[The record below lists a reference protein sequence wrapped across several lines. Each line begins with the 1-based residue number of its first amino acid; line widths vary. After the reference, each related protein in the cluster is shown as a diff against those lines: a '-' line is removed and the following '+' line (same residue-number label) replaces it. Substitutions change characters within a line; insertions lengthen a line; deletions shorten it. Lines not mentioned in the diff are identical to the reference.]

1 VKTDHGGVLIYLS
14 FNCVGDLV
22 KVTYA
27 TVSKHTDPDIGMLLR
42 KAAGRVDDNGI
53 EISRAH
59 HREHA
64 S

>member
-1 VKTDHGGVLIYLS
+1 MKADQGGVLIYLS
-14 FNCVGDLV
+14 FDGTGDLA